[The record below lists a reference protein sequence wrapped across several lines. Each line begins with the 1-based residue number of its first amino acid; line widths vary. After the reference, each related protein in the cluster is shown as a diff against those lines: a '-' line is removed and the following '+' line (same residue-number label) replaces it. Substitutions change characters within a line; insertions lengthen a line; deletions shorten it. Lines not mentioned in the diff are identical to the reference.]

1 MRYVFENR
9 DASGITLISSKV
21 WEDVQEARNL
31 AETDQPNDPGTGCMR
46 THASHAERSLQH

>member
-21 WEDVQEARNL
+21 WEDVQEARNQL
-31 AETDQPNDPGTGCMR
+31 AETDQPNDPGTGYMR
-46 THASHAERSLQH
+46 THVERSLQH